1 MALTPR
7 TDKEILDWIEA
18 NVSSLREN
26 PMNRTEITYFSPT
39 GHPVKQI
46 GRDLRDAVTASMAK
60 EGKNG
65 N

>member
-26 PMNRTEITYFSPT
+26 PMDRTEITYFSRT
-39 GHPVKQI
+39 GHPVKKS
-46 GRDLRDAVTASMAK
+46 GVDLRGAVTAAMSEEPASV
-60 EGKNG
+60 N
-65 N
+65 